1 MINISDRLK
10 TVAQLVLKE
19 QSNGIIDVG
28 CDHAL
33 LDIYLLQNNN
43 NLRIV
48 ASDLREKPLENAKK
62 NIEKYSFLNK
72 IELKLQDGLGILDD
86 YIDTIIIAGMGED
99 TIRDILI
106 KGKRYLKQYLL
117 LCSILKQ
124 IKRIV
129 ISSNSKFPL
138 VRKEINS
145 LGFVINDERIVYEE
159 DKYYIIME
167 FIKGNKEYNNE
178 ELFFGPILLNNKD
191 EMFYK
196 YYNYIKSVD
205 EKILGSLP
213 IEHDKRNNI
222 EEEIKMLDK
231 YLI

>member
-1 MINISDRLK
+1 MTNISDRLK

-106 KGKRYLKQYLL
+106 KGKRYLKQ
-117 LCSILKQ
+117 

-196 YYNYIKSVD
+196 YYNYIKNVD
-205 EKILGSLP
+205 KKILGSLP

-222 EEEIKMLDK
+222 EEDIKMLDK